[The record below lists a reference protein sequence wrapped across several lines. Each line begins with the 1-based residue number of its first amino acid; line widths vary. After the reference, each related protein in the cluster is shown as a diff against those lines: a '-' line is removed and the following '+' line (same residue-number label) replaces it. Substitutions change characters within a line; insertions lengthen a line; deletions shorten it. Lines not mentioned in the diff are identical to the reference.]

1 MKEIK
6 PVIKQKLERR
16 IISDLFEYIPSEN
29 VEHRDL
35 AVVRDLARKVKEIS
49 ETDAN
54 KEKIRLIRDNNS
66 LKKTRP
72 VVLCFPE
79 NGYREI
85 IPPETLQAKNPFLAE
100 YEFYLRA
107 LIYHSQELDDDYP
120 ITSRLKVP
128 MVFDIS
134 SRGIEEEW
142 GQAHDDSG
150 AAKVTQVIKDEDDI
164 DKLQFPSLSI
174 DDRATTRNLNYVDSV
189 FGDILDV
196 RLYKTAIVQYFVTMG
211 LMGYLARAR
220 GMDQIFLDMYDRPRW
235 VHKGMQKLL
244 DGMLFLVEETER
256 MGLLGLNN
264 ADDYIGT
271 GGLGYTHDLPRD
283 DFDGSVR
290 LLDLWGFRETQEMQG
305 LSPGMFEEFVI
316 PYEIKYLEKFGLNYY
331 GCCEDLSRKFK
342 LVKKIPRLRRV
353 SVAPWTDMK
362 IASEELEDRYVYV
375 WKPNPSILAMETFDE
390 DLVRKTIKNGFEVSK
405 HNIVNIIMKDTHTFR
420 NEPERLKKWC
430 AIAKELSLEYG

>member
-16 IISDLFEYIPSEN
+16 IVSDLFEYIPSEN

-85 IPPETLQAKNPFLAE
+85 IPPETLKVKDPFLKE

-120 ITSRLKVP
+120 VISRLKVP

-134 SRGIEEEW
+134 SRGIDEEW

-220 GMDQIFLDMYDRPRW
+220 GMDQIFLDMYDRPGW
-235 VHKGMQKLL
+235 VHKGMKKLL

-316 PYEIKYLEKFGLNYY
+316 PYEIKYLERFGLNYY

-362 IASEELEDRYVYV
+362 IASQELEDKYVYV

-390 DLVRKTIKNGFEVSK
+390 DLVRQTIKNGLEVSK
-405 HNIVNIIMKDTHTFR
+405 HNIVNMIMKDTHTLR
-420 NEPERLKKWC
+420 NEPQRLKKWC
-430 AIAKELSLEYG
+430 RIAKELSLEYE